1 MMAEKIIAGNQTGI
15 QSLRGFSGRKM
26 DLSMVMLTFAICFL
40 LCLVALIYRDVRSID
55 LPPGIDG
62 PFKLFLISITLH
74 SSIRMGSIL
83 EKLRICATP
92 TFLKWSSSAVP
103 VWSEPRLFTIDTKFD
118 TVTVRI
124 YQPKGLSTGQ
134 RGIIYL
140 YGGAGLLGS
149 IRAYQMLCRY
159 LSRESESVLLC
170 VGQRLGPKHKCPAQ
184 IMDCITATEYFLKNA
199 SDYGVDP
206 NRIVIAGDST
216 GGGIAPLVCQHLLTR
231 KDLPKVRA
239 QILLYPN
246 IQTMDYNLPSYQQNQ
261 NVPILFKKLT
271 AEFDLRF
278 MNVKLAYLDQ
288 VLKGAHV
295 SEEMKMKYGKWIHA
309 DNIPDEFKVR
319 GYKPPPPVP
328 FSKELHEMMKDS
340 FEPKYCALLA
350 EDDIV
355 RQLPETYL
363 LTCEYD
369 VLRDDGLLYKKRLE
383 DNGVP
388 VTWHHAKDGFH
399 GILSSVDWFF
409 EWPCARVAAERV
421 ISFIKRF

>member
-1 MMAEKIIAGNQTGI
+1 MQQYHCNTTQR
-15 QSLRGFSGRKM
+15 SRK
-26 DLSMVMLTFAICFL
+26 
-40 LCLVALIYRDVRSID
+40 
-55 LPPGIDG
+55 
-62 PFKLFLISITLH
+62 K
-74 SSIRMGSIL
+74 GSIL
-83 EKLRICATP
+83 ENLGICTKP
-92 TFLKWSSSAVP
+92 TLLKWSSSAMP
-103 VWSEPRLFTIDTKFD
+103 AGSESRLYTTDTKFD
-118 TVTVRI
+118 NVTVRI

-140 YGGAGLLGS
+140 YGGAGLFGS
-149 IRAYQMLCRY
+149 IKAYRMLCRY

-170 VGQRLGPKHKCPAQ
+170 VGQRLAPKHRCPTQ

-216 GGGIAPLVCQHLLTR
+216 GAGIVPLVCQHLLTR

-246 IQTMDYNLPSYQQNQ
+246 IQTLDYNLPSYQQNR
-261 NVPILFKKLT
+261 NVPILFTKWT
-271 AEFDLRF
+271 VEFDLRF

-295 SEEMKMKYGKWIHA
+295 SEEMKIKYKKWIHA
-309 DNIPDEFKVR
+309 DHIPDEFKVR

-328 FSKELHEMMKDS
+328 FSKELHEMMKLS
-340 FEPKYCALLA
+340 FDPKHCALLV

-355 RQLPETYL
+355 RQLPETFM

-399 GILSSVDWFF
+399 GILSSIDWFF
-409 EWPCARVAAERV
+409 EWPCGRVAAEHV
-421 ISFIKRF
+421 TSFIKRF